1 MIQELCYCYRYR
13 YRYRYWRWCEP
24 LAGRSWSCLIRD
36 CSSRPSTAWPGKGPL
51 CWRDSIMRTD
61 SGLKPSELVDL
72 NGIIGLPVPYRRWSS
87 LALQDHYEDF
97 FIGCCDILSLLAISR
112 LLFLVLFI
120 VKKILNKF
128 SDFVLLMGPGR
139 LFHPLSHN
147 SLAEK
152 LFRYSSLGGGRAG
165 AAPILLFWFC
175 AGSGLGAQT
184 MFCHPSHLLHA
195 VSSCEL
201 VL

>member
-1 MIQELCYCYRYR
+1 MIQEFCYC

-51 CWRDSIMRTD
+51 CWSYSIMRTD

-139 LFHPLSHN
+139 LFHSVTTRWLKSYFVTPAWVVAALAQPPFCCSGSVQVLVWVLKPCSAIQVIYSMQYHLV
-147 SLAEK
+147 SL
-152 LFRYSSLGGGRAG
+152 Y
-165 AAPILLFWFC
+165 
-175 AGSGLGAQT
+175 
-184 MFCHPSHLLHA
+184 
-195 VSSCEL
+195 
-201 VL
+201 